1 MHLSLLEYT
10 FSARIGISTHCG
22 THLKLKISTQRPA
35 GVRFRGF
42 SCRSD
47 TQCQT
52 SLTGCMAVSKSTA
65 DKVTDTIVKCSAR
78 NCRVVN
84 IVENKNFTKVLKV
97 TLDSY
102 IDFLLSYLIMLSRLF
117 MINQALRDQ
126 D

>member
-1 MHLSLLEYT
+1 
-10 FSARIGISTHCG
+10 
-22 THLKLKISTQRPA
+22 
-35 GVRFRGF
+35 
-42 SCRSD
+42 
-47 TQCQT
+47 
-52 SLTGCMAVSKSTA
+52 MAVSKSTA